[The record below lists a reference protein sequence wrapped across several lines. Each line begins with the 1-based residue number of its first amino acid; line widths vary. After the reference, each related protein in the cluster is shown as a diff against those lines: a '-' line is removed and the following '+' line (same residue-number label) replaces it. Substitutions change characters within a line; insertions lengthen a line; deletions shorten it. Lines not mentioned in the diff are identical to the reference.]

1 MSHGS
6 PPILIGAPSSGK
18 RVKDDKFTRPKSFDS
33 TKVAVPSGVRHR
45 KSKMLPDVI
54 LQRALA
60 EFKRVAA
67 RESEGCNGIS
77 ESELPTLFSNLGL
90 IQESEDRELMSRF
103 WCEMSDKAEGTVNFR
118 GLLSFL
124 ASDSALAETLNARL
138 QEPTSSGQGDED
150 RSHRL
155 LRGSTD
161 EGRHIGQDSTAKAV
175 KSRSRTMSHDF
186 TSGAMGALPY
196 LTKSCE
202 MCKQQGEDA
211 AAMVR
216 LRALL
221 EAKIQSLT
229 RDLEAERSKS
239 CLLETQLSTT
249 AHDLERDLEA
259 ERSKSCLLE
268 TQLSTTA
275 HDLKVANDSQAAEEW
290 TKMAALLQENASL
303 QDHLHKEQ
311 ETRLV
316 LEEHISILEE
326 EVLRV
331 VQDASDDKS
340 EDTQS
345 LPSAL
350 LEHDEHATLA
360 LELQKCHMEIEK
372 LKAERSQRKYDQR
385 WMAMLHSSSRWRR
398 KKIKAEILA
407 ELR

>member
-1 MSHGS
+1 
-6 PPILIGAPSSGK
+6 
-18 RVKDDKFTRPKSFDS
+18 
-33 TKVAVPSGVRHR
+33 
-45 KSKMLPDVI
+45 
-54 LQRALA
+54 
-60 EFKRVAA
+60 
-67 RESEGCNGIS
+67 
-77 ESELPTLFSNLGL
+77 
-90 IQESEDRELMSRF
+90 
-103 WCEMSDKAEGTVNFR
+103 
-118 GLLSFL
+118 
-124 ASDSALAETLNARL
+124 
-138 QEPTSSGQGDED
+138 
-150 RSHRL
+150 
-155 LRGSTD
+155 
-161 EGRHIGQDSTAKAV
+161 
-175 KSRSRTMSHDF
+175 MSHDF

-311 ETRLV
+311 VVCLFFSPAPEETRLV

-326 EVLRV
+326 E
-331 VQDASDDKS
+331 